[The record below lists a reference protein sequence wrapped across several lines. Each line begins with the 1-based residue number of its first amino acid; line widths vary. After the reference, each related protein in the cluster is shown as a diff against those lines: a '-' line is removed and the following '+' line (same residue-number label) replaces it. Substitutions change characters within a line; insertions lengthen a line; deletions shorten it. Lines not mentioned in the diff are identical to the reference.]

1 MFEQDAVELTH
12 LAIAM
17 GLGLLVGL
25 ERERSGKAAGMRTFS
40 MAALVGFVS
49 WKMGLTFALASLVF
63 VSVLIVTFNVWAIR
77 RSLVA
82 ETTTSVA
89 LFLITLVGMMTA
101 AGHLLISVAVVIFV
115 MLLLSWKE
123 EMVLF
128 SQHLK
133 RSELHAAITLGLLTF
148 VILPVLP
155 RGTIDPWGLF
165 DPYSIWLTVVLI
177 SAIGF
182 INYILL
188 RRYGGK
194 GILYTG
200 FLGGLVNSTATSVEL
215 SQKARA
221 GDEGTEELVFRGIL
235 WAKVASFLRNV
246 LVLAIFAPQALPAS
260 LVPISLML
268 LVVLL
273 LALRKAKA
281 VLQSDTPLVSLES
294 PFSLRSALQFGA
306 MLAAITVLAT
316 IAQQLLGDVGFYIV
330 AFLGGIVSSA
340 STAATAATMFDSGQ
354 ITGAMAGTAV
364 VIASVASSI
373 VILPVAWR
381 GSGSQSLTRRL
392 AIAIGLVMIAITIGI
407 VFNSYFFEKFA
418 ATQAWFGV
426 NVPD

>member
-63 VSVLIVTFNVWAIR
+63 VSVLIVVFNVWAIR

-101 AGHLLISVAVVIFV
+101 AGNLLISVAVVIFV

-133 RSELHAAITLGLLTF
+133 RNELHAAITLGLLTF

-155 RGTIDPWGLF
+155 RGTVDPWGLF
-165 DPYSIWLTVVLI
+165 DPYSVWLMVVLI

-182 INYILL
+182 VNYILL
-188 RRYGGK
+188 KRYGGK

-200 FLGGLVNSTATSVEL
+200 FLGGLVNSTATAVEL
-215 SQKARA
+215 SQKARH
-221 GDEGTEELVFRGIL
+221 GDDGAEELVFRGIL
-235 WAKVASFLRNV
+235 WAKVASFLRNG
-246 LVLAIFAPQALPAS
+246 LVLGIFAPQALPAS
-260 LVPISLML
+260 LVPVTLML
-268 LVVLL
+268 VVVLL
-273 LALRKAKA
+273 MALRKAKA
-281 VLQSDTPLVSLES
+281 VLQSNTPLVSLES

-306 MLAAITVLAT
+306 LLAVITVLAT
-316 IAQQLLGDVGFYIV
+316 IAQQLFGDFGFYIV

-340 STAATAATMFDSGQ
+340 STAATAATMFATGQ

-364 VIASVASSI
+364 VIASVASTI
-373 VILPVAWR
+373 VILPVVWR
-381 GSGSQSLTRRL
+381 GSGSQSLTRRVGI
-392 AIAIGLVMIAITIGI
+392 AVAVVMVSIAIGIALNSLV
-407 VFNSYFFEKFA
+407 FQQFET
-418 ATQAWFGV
+418 TQNWFEMV
-426 NVPD
+426 S